1 MVEYKNLIPK
11 KFRPLLHAF
20 IFVFSNC
27 SSGGG
32 LKSSTCTWSR
42 SVRRRGHNLDL
53 VVAHGDGLSDL
64 EVFNTIDDCWT
75 SLATL
80 PEHCGLDGVA
90 IIGFRSKVRI
100 KPSLN
105 KTIGKKFSSN
115 GVLWFEKVH
124 ILVQDYC
131 TVGLIFF

>member
-1 MVEYKNLIPK
+1 M
-11 KFRPLLHAF
+11 
-20 IFVFSNC
+20 
-27 SSGGG
+27 
-32 LKSSTCTWSR
+32 
-42 SVRRRGHNLDL
+42 
-53 VVAHGDGLSDL
+53 AHGDGLSDL

-105 KTIGKKFSSN
+105 KTSGKKVFFQWRPFGS
-115 GVLWFEKVH
+115 KIH
-124 ILVQDYC
+124 ILVQEVKVLYSALD
-131 TVGLIFF
+131 IFLNRYSSRLEN

>member
-1 MVEYKNLIPK
+1 MILDIIICIYVC
-11 KFRPLLHAF
+11 
-20 IFVFSNC
+20 FSNC

-75 SLATL
+75 SLSSL

-105 KTIGKKFSSN
+105 KTSEKKFSSN
-115 GVLWFEKVH
+115 GVLWFENTYFSTGSKS
-124 ILVQDYC
+124 IVQCAGY
-131 TVGLIFF
+131 FSK